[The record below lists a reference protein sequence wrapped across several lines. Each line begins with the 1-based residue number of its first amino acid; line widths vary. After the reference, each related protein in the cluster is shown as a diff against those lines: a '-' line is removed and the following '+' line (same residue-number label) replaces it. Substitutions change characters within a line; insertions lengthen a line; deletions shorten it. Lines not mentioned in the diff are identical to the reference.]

1 MSGCLYMSYSSIP
14 LSLSLYLKIQVC
26 FHQSLSNTM
35 DDLEFRVILDHR
47 RRNFRLLW
55 QAQSLPEER
64 LYCYANATL
73 TYITIYMI
81 LINTKKKN

>member
-47 RRNFRLLW
+47 RRNFRH
-55 QAQSLPEER
+55 
-64 LYCYANATL
+64 
-73 TYITIYMI
+73 
-81 LINTKKKN
+81 